1 MPLLRV
7 PVIAIRVPDRRRS
20 VFLRNPIRDRSAAT
34 LAAFCGWAQ
43 SRVLHGCTSFSEI
56 ATRPVV
62 QSLPELERGLG
73 RESVCE
79 FTEFTVFTP
88 DSSSLQKSV
97 QFRRCSELFVLVWNE
112 TILGR
117 RCGQAGLCL
126 LDSGGFCPFAVAD
139 LLRSEFASTNA
150 ATPAR
155 RRGGGD
161 YRTRLLIRVPSPDQ
175 FATAMWTLSYH
186 NFCKTTSP
194 TEDYLLGWIV
204 RTSSTVSRDG
214 SQ

>member
-1 MPLLRV
+1 MIVELLEQQTPKDSREGDGMYHRRSTIG
-7 PVIAIRVPDRRRS
+7 PGIAAIR
-20 VFLRNPIRDRSAAT
+20 IR
-34 LAAFCGWAQ
+34 
-43 SRVLHGCTSFSEI
+43 
-56 ATRPVV
+56 
-62 QSLPELERGLG
+62 LG
-73 RESVCE
+73 
-79 FTEFTVFTP
+79 
-88 DSSSLQKSV
+88 
-97 QFRRCSELFVLVWNE
+97 
-112 TILGR
+112 IG
-117 RCGQAGLCL
+117 
-126 LDSGGFCPFAVAD
+126 GGFCAFAVAD
-139 LLRSEFASTNA
+139 FLRSEFSSANA

-186 NFCKTTSP
+186 NFCKTTSQ